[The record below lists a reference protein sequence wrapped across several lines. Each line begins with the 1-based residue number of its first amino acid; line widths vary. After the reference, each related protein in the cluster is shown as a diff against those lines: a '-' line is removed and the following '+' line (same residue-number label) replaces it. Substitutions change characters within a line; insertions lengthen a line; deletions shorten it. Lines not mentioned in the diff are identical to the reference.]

1 MLNWLMMRRTMINVS
16 FQVNCDAKFPISP
29 EPHRELAPMT
39 PKRLLIVDDE
49 PDFGEFV
56 REVAEGLGYE
66 VAVTTSSQAFQER
79 YHDFQPTLIVM
90 DMVMPELDGNEL
102 LLWLLQEGYASDLII
117 TTGYSPDYAQ
127 DAKTLAEFKGLSK
140 VTTLVKPI
148 ALSRLRAALGQA
160 R

>member
-1 MLNWLMMRRTMINVS
+1 MINTRCK
-16 FQVNCDAKFPISP
+16 VNCDAKFPISL
-29 EPHRELAPMT
+29 EPHRELDPMT

-56 REVAEGLGYE
+56 RQVALGLGYE
-66 VAVTTSSQAFQER
+66 VVVTTSGQEFQER
-79 YHDFQPTLIVM
+79 YHDFQPNLIIM
-90 DMVMPELDGNEL
+90 DMVMPDLDGNEL
-102 LLWLLQEGYASDLII
+102 LLWLLQRGYASDLII
-117 TTGYSPDYAQ
+117 TTGFSPDYAQ